1 MNQIELNDLYDYDM
15 KIYQNKD
22 YFKFSVD
29 SVLLA
34 EFIKVRKNSKN
45 ILDLCSGNA
54 PIPLILSKK
63 YGSKINIVAYE
74 IQKEIYDFG
83 KKSIEVNNISN
94 IDYRNDDI
102 KNINFKTKY
111 DIVTCNPP
119 YFVYHNEKIIND
131 NDVLAKARH
140 EITTNLDEVV
150 SIAAK
155 SLNVGGYFYL
165 VHTSSRIIE
174 IIEALKKY
182 KFGIKRIVPVYDNR
196 NGESSL
202 ILIEALYGGKDYVK
216 IDKPVYIDENKTY
229 QGIFG
234 GTK

>member
-1 MNQIELNDLYDYDM
+1 M
-15 KIYQNKD
+15 KKW
-22 YFKFSVD
+22 KVGLFSLLLV
-29 SVLLA
+29 SVLGACSTNGQTSKETGKEKLSVITT
-34 EFIKVRKNSKN
+34 FYPMYDFTKN
-45 ILDLCSGNA
+45 IVGDEGEVKLL
-54 PIPLILSKK
+54 IPA
-63 YGSKINIVAYE
+63 GTEPHDYE
-74 IQKEIYDFG
+74 PSAKEIA
-83 KKSIEVNNISN
+83 SIH
-94 IDYRNDDI
+94 DADI
-102 KNINFKTKY
+102 
-111 DIVTCNPP
+111 
-119 YFVYHNEKIIND
+119 FVYHNEKIIND
-131 NDVLAKARH
+131 NDILAKARH

-150 SIAAK
+150 SIASK

-174 IIEALKKY
+174 IIESLKKY

-196 NGESSL
+196 NDESSL